1 MEAPLP
7 KNEATRLKALRQLQ
21 ILDTPPE
28 AGFDDLTRLGARI
41 CGTPTALV
49 SLVDAERQWFK
60 SKVGLEASETPRCV
74 AFCAYT
80 ILQPDIL
87 IVPDAL
93 ADERFVTNP
102 LVVNP
107 PYIRFYAG
115 VPLITAEGQV
125 LGSFCVIDYVPR
137 QLEPY
142 QLEALQALG
151 RQAVAQIE
159 LRRTLAALARTITER
174 QQGNKIRQRFFKRIA
189 GGLGAAAAILLVI
202 GANSYRNTSR
212 LVETIGRVETN
223 QQVSGKIQDLLSQL
237 RETETEQR
245 GYLLAGEEAD
255 LKSYQAAV
263 ADVEQSIKDLQQ
275 LTAKNPKQQ
284 QKLDALEPLIARK
297 LALLNKSIDLRERR
311 NVEAA
316 LQVVRS
322 SEGKQ
327 LMGEIQKRLTQ
338 MKNEQESLLQQRTET
353 TRHQQ
358 IELFAFLLGIFLVLI
373 ALAWVYY
380 FIEREITQRQE
391 VEEVLSAERDFVS
404 AVLDTASALIVV
416 LDPKGR
422 IIRFNRA
429 CERLTRYS
437 FAEVRG
443 RCLWDLLII
452 PEEVEPVKAIFEEL
466 RNGQFPGESENY
478 WVTKDEER
486 RVIVWSGNALKNA
499 DGSVKYF
506 IAAGIDITERQQ
518 AEVALRRSE
527 TQNRG
532 FLEALQE
539 SKARLRRQ
547 QTALMELAKSQ
558 PLYSGDISAAFSEI
572 IKTAAHTLDIERVS
586 IWLYNHDHSKIHCV
600 KLHELSTQRYSEGME
615 LAAVDYPAYFQALQL
630 ERAIAADNAYTDPRT
645 QEFSASYLVPLE
657 ITSMLDVPIRLGG
670 STVGVLC
677 LEHVGIAR
685 HWKLEEQNFANSL
698 AHTATLAMEARNRK
712 QAEEALR
719 LEKEKSE
726 LLLLNILPSEIVERL
741 KYETDSIADSFAD
754 VTVLFAD
761 IVGFTEL
768 SCCVAPID
776 LVKLLNRIFSTFD
789 LLAEKHEL
797 EKIKTIG
804 DAYMVV
810 GGLPTPRAD
819 HVEAIANMALDMQ
832 TEIARFNAKTG
843 NTFSIRIGINTG
855 PVVAGVIGLK
865 KFIYDL
871 WGDTVN
877 TASRMESHGIP
888 GCIQVTQATYE
899 RLRDNYLFEERGVIQ
914 VKGKGE
920 MMTYLLQSKKLTQD
934 DGNCHGE
941 NSSAT
946 DKAIA

>member
-28 AGFDDLTRLGARI
+28 AGFDDLTRLGAQI

-115 VPLITAEGQV
+115 VPLITAEGQA

-174 QQGNKIRQRFFKRIA
+174 QQGNKIRKRFFKRIA

-223 QQVSGKIQDLLSQL
+223 QEVSGKIQDLLSQL

-245 GYLLAGEEAD
+245 DYLLAGEEAD
-255 LKSYQAAV
+255 RKSYQAAV
-263 ADVEQSIKDLQQ
+263 ADVEHRIKDLRQ
-275 LTAKNPKQQ
+275 LTAKNSKQQ
-284 QKLDALEPLIARK
+284 QKLDTLEPLIARK

-327 LMGEIQKRLTQ
+327 LMGEIQKGLTQ
-338 MKNEQESLLQQRTET
+338 MKNEQESLLQQRTEI
-353 TRHQQ
+353 RRQQ
-358 IELFAFLLGIFLVLI
+358 IELFALLLGIFLVLI
-373 ALAWVYY
+373 ALTWVYY
-380 FIEREITQRQE
+380 FIEREITERQE

-443 RCLWDLLII
+443 RCLWDLFII

-527 TQNRG
+527 AQNRG

-539 SKARLRRQ
+539 SKTRLRRQ
-547 QTALMELAKSQ
+547 QTALMQLAQSQ

-572 IKTAAHTLDIERVS
+572 IKTAAHTLDIERAS
-586 IWLYNHDHSKIHCV
+586 IWLYNHGHSKIHCV

-615 LAAVDYPAYFQALQL
+615 LAAVDYPAYFQALEL

-645 QEFSASYLVPLE
+645 QEFSASYLVPFE

-685 HWKLEEQNFANSL
+685 HWKLEEQNFASSL

-719 LEKEKSE
+719 VEKEKSE
-726 LLLLNILPSEIVERL
+726 LLLLNILPSEIAERL

-768 SCCVAPID
+768 SCCVAPIE

-789 LLAEKHEL
+789 LLAQKHEL

-855 PVVAGVIGLK
+855 PVVAGVIGIK

-899 RLRDNYLFEERGVIQ
+899 RLRDKYLFEERGVIQ

-920 MMTYLLQSKKLTQD
+920 MMTYLLRSKKLTQD
-934 DGNCHGE
+934 DGNCHSD
-941 NSSAT
+941 SSSTT

>member
-1 MEAPLP
+1 MEAPRP

-28 AGFDDLTRLGARI
+28 AGFDDLTRLGAQI

-93 ADERFVTNP
+93 GDERFVTNP
-102 LVVNP
+102 LVINP

-327 LMGEIQKRLTQ
+327 LMGEIQKGLTQ

-506 IAAGIDITERQQ
+506 IAAGIDITQRQQ

-527 TQNRG
+527 AQNRG

-547 QTALMELAKSQ
+547 QTALMELAQCQ

-600 KLHELSTQRYSEGME
+600 KLHELSTQRYSESME

-888 GCIQVTQATYE
+888 GCIQVSQATYE

-920 MMTYLLQSKKLTQD
+920 MMTYLLRSKKLTQD
-934 DGNCHGE
+934 DGNCNGE